1 MAVEPASLSRPF
13 GVVSAWWQRAA
24 ATVHARTAHLP
35 PTTRAML
42 WAVAAGSFFS
52 LLNALMRA
60 LALTIDPFQAQFL
73 RYFFGLLVLLPI
85 VLHHGFAAYRPRH
98 IGGQFLRGAAHT
110 VGLCLWFSALPQ
122 IPLAD
127 TTAIGFTGPIFILI
141 GAKLAFAEPMRWER
155 WVATLA
161 GLAGVLIVVWPKL
174 SASAGL
180 YHLVMLASAP
190 VFAAS
195 FLITKALTRYETTGT
210 ILVWQ
215 SISVAT
221 LSLPLALLAWRPLG
235 AWQWAGFAL
244 SGVLGSAGH
253 YCLTRSFT
261 RADISATQSVKFLDL
276 VWAALLGF
284 VLFADVPSTTTL
296 MGGALIC
303 AATVWLARRES
314 HGGSQREPA

>member
-1 MAVEPASLSRPF
+1 LFA
-13 GVVSAWWQRAA
+13 
-24 ATVHARTAHLP
+24 
-35 PTTRAML
+35 
-42 WAVAAGSFFS
+42 

-73 RYFFGLLVLLPI
+73 RYFFGLVVLLPI
-85 VLHHGFAAYRPRH
+85 VLHHGVAAYRPRNVT
-98 IGGQFLRGAAHT
+98 GQFVRGAAHT
-110 VGLCLWFSALPQ
+110 LGLCLWFTALPK

-127 TTAIGFTGPIFILI
+127 MTAIGFTGPIFIMI
-141 GAKLAFAEPMRWER
+141 GARLAFNEAMRWER

-161 GLAGVLIVVWPKL
+161 GLAGVLIVVGPKL
-174 SASAGL
+174 SASGGV

-190 VFAAS
+190 VFATS

-221 LSLPLALLAWRPLG
+221 LSLPLALLHWQPVG
-235 AWQWAGFAL
+235 ALQWAGFAL
-244 SGVLGSAGH
+244 TGVLGSAGH

-261 RADISATQSVKFLDL
+261 RADISSTQSVKFLDL
-276 VWAALLGF
+276 VWSASLGF
-284 VLFADVPSTTTL
+284 VLFADLPTASTL

-303 AATVWLARRES
+303 AGTVWLARREA
-314 HGGSQREPA
+314 HARVAL